1 MNYQYLLKHPDLFQ
15 YVIGITHRQFELL
28 LPKFTAS
35 LRQAE
40 SVRAW
45 NKERVREPGGGRKPS
60 LKTDRRRLFFVLFYY
75 KVYPTFRFAQ
85 TVFCFDK
92 RNIQLWVRFLEG
104 VLFGALG
111 YQLYLPEVRI
121 RHFNH
126 WLTVCPA
133 LKEFLVD
140 ATERPVQR
148 PQDNQQQERYYSGK
162 KKRHTVKNQVYVHPK
177 TKRILAISNTV
188 EGKRHDKKLL
198 EDDKRYYQLP
208 PGSTGAGDSAY
219 QGVTA
224 EHPFLKL
231 VIPKKK
237 PPGGELTD
245 GEKATNKTISSIRVN
260 VEHPLAYLKHFN
272 ILSHRF
278 RNRLNRVHQPFE
290 ALACL
295 YNFTRTH
302 R

>member
-1 MNYQYLLKHPDLFQ
+1 MNYQYLLKHPNLFQ
-15 YVIGITHRQFELL
+15 YVIGISHHQFELL
-28 LPKFTAS
+28 LPRFVKS

-40 SVRAW
+40 YVRAW
-45 NKERVREPGGGRKPS
+45 SQDRDRQPGGGRKAS
-60 LKTDRRRLFFVLFYY
+60 LATDRQKLFFVLFYY
-75 KVYPTFRFAQ
+75 KVYPTLRFAQ

-92 RNIQLWVRFLEG
+92 RNIQLWIRFLEG

-111 YQLYLPEVRI
+111 YQLHLPQVRI
-121 RHFNH
+121 RHLNH
-126 WLTVCPA
+126 WLTICPV

-148 PQDNQQQERYYSGK
+148 PKDNQQQERYYSGK
-162 KKRHTVKNQVYVHPK
+162 KKRHTVKNQVYVHPR
-177 TKRILAISNTV
+177 TKRILAVSDTV

-198 EDDKRYYQLP
+198 QDDQRYYQLP
-208 PGSTGAGDSAY
+208 PGSTGAGDNAY

-231 VIPKKK
+231 VVPKKK
-237 PPGGELTD
+237 PPGGELT
-245 GEKATNKTISSIRVN
+245 GEEKIVNKTISSIRVR

-278 RNRLNRVHQPFE
+278 RNRLSHAHQPFE
-290 ALACL
+290 TLACL
-295 YNFTRTH
+295 YNFSRRH